1 MRTGIITGA
10 SSGMGREF
18 VLQVAARGD
27 LDEIWVIARRA
38 ERLEQLKEEV
48 SVPLFVLP
56 LDLTRAESFETY
68 RKTLEERRPQVTLL
82 INASGFGKF
91 GRYDQIPLQDS
102 LDMID
107 LNCRALVHI
116 TQLTLPYLE
125 KGAHV
130 IQIDSLSA
138 FQPVPYL
145 GVYGATKAFVL
156 SYSRSLNAE
165 LAPREIHMMAFCPG
179 WVKTEFFDRAEQ
191 TSKTAV
197 TYFNQLFTAREVV
210 ACALR
215 DSARGRDVCVPGFRI
230 KLQVLLT
237 KLLPHR
243 LVMKIWLKQQK
254 HAGKTEA

>member
-18 VLQVAARGD
+18 VLQAAARGD

-38 ERLEQLKEEV
+38 ERLEQLKKEV

-145 GVYGATKAFVL
+145 GVYGATKRPL
-156 SYSRSLNAE
+156 
-165 LAPREIHMMAFCPG
+165 C
-179 WVKTEFFDRAEQ
+179 
-191 TSKTAV
+191 
-197 TYFNQLFTAREVV
+197 
-210 ACALR
+210 
-215 DSARGRDVCVPGFRI
+215 
-230 KLQVLLT
+230 
-237 KLLPHR
+237 
-243 LVMKIWLKQQK
+243 
-254 HAGKTEA
+254 